1 MMSKCNCPKC
11 NFTGK
16 ATGTKT
22 LPTVEEI
29 LKRATAR
36 QESLLKALRDIG
48 PIHDTPIHDTT
59 MTSMAPAPPVGDAE
73 LEQLFKIV
81 SESGKIAQTTADAAT
96 RYMRDHWGELTN
108 HEQLMYYPLSN
119 LAWAYMSC
127 AGAMT
132 ESTEHRMTA
141 EQFKYVQSKTT
152 LMYHIHTY
160 AVRLLGAID
169 ELQLQHITL
178 DESLTLT
185 RLSAVLEDWVNAY
198 PHSNTNKE

>member
-1 MMSKCNCPKC
+1 MSDCNCPKC
-11 NFTGK
+11 SYGK
-16 ATGTKT
+16 NVKHTETQPTTEDIVERSKARVEATVK
-22 LPTVEEI
+22 
-29 LKRATAR
+29 
-36 QESLLKALRDIG
+36 LLKEIG
-48 PIHDTPIHDTT
+48 PIPEATMVTT
-59 MTSMAPAPPVGDAE
+59 ASEPPRDAE
-73 LEQLFKIV
+73 LEVLIQIV
-81 SESGKIAQTTADAAT
+81 FESGKIAQTTADAAT
-96 RYMRDHWGELTN
+96 RYMRDHWGELTH

-141 EQFKYVQSKTT
+141 EQFEYVQSKTT

-185 RLSAVLEDWVNAY
+185 RLGAVLEGWVNAY

>member
-1 MMSKCNCPKC
+1 MSDCNCPKC
-11 NFTGK
+11 SYGK
-16 ATGTKT
+16 NVKHTETQPTTEDIVERSKARVEATVK
-22 LPTVEEI
+22 
-29 LKRATAR
+29 
-36 QESLLKALRDIG
+36 LLKEIG
-48 PIHDTPIHDTT
+48 PIPEATMVTT
-59 MTSMAPAPPVGDAE
+59 ASEPPRDAE
-73 LEQLFKIV
+73 LEVLIQTVL
-81 SESGKIAQTTADAAT
+81 ESGKIAQTTADAAT
-96 RYMRDHWGELTN
+96 RYMRDHWGELTH

-119 LAWAYMSC
+119 LALAYMSC

-185 RLSAVLEDWVNAY
+185 RLGAVLEDWVNAY

>member
-1 MMSKCNCPKC
+1 MSDCNCPKC
-11 NFTGK
+11 SYGK
-16 ATGTKT
+16 NVKHTETQPTTEDIVERSKARVEATVK
-22 LPTVEEI
+22 
-29 LKRATAR
+29 
-36 QESLLKALRDIG
+36 LLKEIG
-48 PIHDTPIHDTT
+48 PIPEATMVTT
-59 MTSMAPAPPVGDAE
+59 ASEPPRDAE
-73 LEQLFKIV
+73 LEVLIQTAF
-81 SESGKIAQTTADAAT
+81 ESGKIAQTTADAAT
-96 RYMRDHWGELTN
+96 RYMRDHWGELTH

-141 EQFKYVQSKTT
+141 EQFEYVQSKTT

-178 DESLTLT
+178 DESLALT
-185 RLSAVLEDWVNAY
+185 RLGAALEGWVNAY

>member
-1 MMSKCNCPKC
+1 MSDCNCPKC
-11 NFTGK
+11 SYGK
-16 ATGTKT
+16 NVKHTETQPTTEDIVERSKARVEATVK
-22 LPTVEEI
+22 
-29 LKRATAR
+29 
-36 QESLLKALRDIG
+36 LLKEIG
-48 PIHDTPIHDTT
+48 PIPEATMVTT
-59 MTSMAPAPPVGDAE
+59 ASEPPRDAE
-73 LEQLFKIV
+73 LEVLIQIV
-81 SESGKIAQTTADAAT
+81 LESGKIAQTTADAAT
-96 RYMRDHWGELTN
+96 RYMRDHWGELTH

-141 EQFKYVQSKTT
+141 EQFEYVQSKTT

-185 RLSAVLEDWVNAY
+185 RLGAVLEGWVNAY

>member
-1 MMSKCNCPKC
+1 MSECNCPKC
-11 NFTGK
+11 SYGK
-16 ATGTKT
+16 NVKHTETQPTTEDIVERSKARVEATVK
-22 LPTVEEI
+22 
-29 LKRATAR
+29 
-36 QESLLKALRDIG
+36 LLKEIG
-48 PIHDTPIHDTT
+48 PIPEATMATT
-59 MTSMAPAPPVGDAE
+59 ASEPPRDAE
-73 LEQLFKIV
+73 LEVLIQTAL
-81 SESGKIAQTTADAAT
+81 ESGKIAQTTADAAT

-141 EQFKYVQSKTT
+141 EQFEYVQSKTT

-185 RLSAVLEDWVNAY
+185 RLGAVLEGWVNAY

>member
-1 MMSKCNCPKC
+1 MSECNCPKC
-11 NFTGK
+11 SYGK
-16 ATGTKT
+16 NVKHTETQPTTEDIVERSKARVEATVK
-22 LPTVEEI
+22 
-29 LKRATAR
+29 
-36 QESLLKALRDIG
+36 LLKEIG
-48 PIHDTPIHDTT
+48 PIPEAT
-59 MTSMAPAPPVGDAE
+59 MATLASEPPRDAE
-73 LEQLFKIV
+73 LEVLIQTAL
-81 SESGKIAQTTADAAT
+81 ESGKIAQTTADAAT

-141 EQFKYVQSKTT
+141 EQFEYVQSKTT

-169 ELQLQHITL
+169 ALVDDRIQPDEAVVLTSLHATLKQMLDTQLSQ
-178 DESLTLT
+178 
-185 RLSAVLEDWVNAY
+185 RL
-198 PHSNTNKE
+198 

>member
-1 MMSKCNCPKC
+1 MSDCNCPKC
-11 NFTGK
+11 SYGK
-16 ATGTKT
+16 NVKHTETQPTTEDIVERSKARVEATVK
-22 LPTVEEI
+22 
-29 LKRATAR
+29 
-36 QESLLKALRDIG
+36 LLKEIG
-48 PIHDTPIHDTT
+48 PIPEATMVTT
-59 MTSMAPAPPVGDAE
+59 ASEPPRDAE
-73 LEQLFKIV
+73 LEVLIQTVL
-81 SESGKIAQTTADAAT
+81 ESGKIAQTTADAAT
-96 RYMRDHWGELTN
+96 RYMRDHWGELTH

-119 LAWAYMSC
+119 LALAYMSC

-141 EQFKYVQSKTT
+141 EQFEYVQSKTT

-185 RLSAVLEDWVNAY
+185 RLGAVLEGWVNAY

>member
-1 MMSKCNCPKC
+1 MSECNCPKC
-11 NFTGK
+11 SYGK
-16 ATGTKT
+16 NVKHTETQPTTEDIVERSKARVEATVK
-22 LPTVEEI
+22 
-29 LKRATAR
+29 
-36 QESLLKALRDIG
+36 LLKEIG
-48 PIHDTPIHDTT
+48 PIPEATMVTT
-59 MTSMAPAPPVGDAE
+59 ASEPPRDAE
-73 LEQLFKIV
+73 LEVLIQTAL
-81 SESGKIAQTTADAAT
+81 ESGKIAQTTADAAT
-96 RYMRDHWGELTN
+96 RYMCDHWGELTN

-141 EQFKYVQSKTT
+141 EQFEYVQSKTT

-185 RLSAVLEDWVNAY
+185 RLGAVLEGWVNAY